1 MNKIEELFE
10 EIMQETVNG
19 AKAEVNIEIDG
30 SKARCRNKGNTIG
43 LLFAANALIVQI
55 SKTNKEEYN
64 DVLRALKSLNS
75 ISVSLMGESDEQIDV
90 MEAILKNGGKIDI

>member
-1 MNKIEELFE
+1 MNKIEELFK

-30 SKARCRNKGNTIG
+30 SKATCRNKGNTMG
-43 LLFAANALIVQI
+43 MLFAANALIVQI
-55 SKTNKEEYN
+55 SKTKKEEYN
-64 DVLRALKSLNS
+64 DVLRALKALNS

-90 MEAILKNGGKIDI
+90 MEAILKNGGKIDV